1 MRPWSHLWLLLA
13 VTVLPAQQRPAD
25 LAAELRRW
33 SATMEA
39 GTTVDAAT
47 LPAEWSVDVSD
58 ETFTISTAPLRA
70 YFQSGPK
77 KQQGAEVRAW
87 LELLAA
93 SLDSGTTAESDPS
106 AAVKLK
112 RILARPEFRPPNP
125 PSEWELF
132 WKEFGRWV
140 EALLDKLFG
149 FTGRHPGSIQLFLWA
164 LLVGANGV
172 LVYLLMHTWRH
183 ETRASPL
190 RDDCRIPP
198 ELRSVDRRR
207 PIRPAQGRHRR
218 VHPVLL
224 LGGRYTPAG
233 GGDPAAALRP
243 HTART
248 PPFAGRPAGVEG
260 RAEYPLHSP
269 GALLVRPRHA

>member
-1 MRPWSHLWLLLA
+1 
-13 VTVLPAQQRPAD
+13 
-25 LAAELRRW
+25 
-33 SATMEA
+33 MEA

-164 LLVGANGV
+164 LLVGASGV

-190 RDDCRIPP
+190 SPGRLPDPSLNSEAWIAAAQSARRKGDIAGSIQCCYWAGVTHLQEAGTLPP
-198 ELRSVDRRR
+198 HFAHTPREHLRLLAGQQELR
-207 PIRPAQGRHRR
+207 
-218 VHPVLL
+218 
-224 LGGRYTPAG
+224 
-233 GGDPAAALRP
+233 AALSILCTRLERCWY
-243 HTART
+243 ARAT
-248 PPFAGRPAGVEG
+248 PDDQDLTTCF
-260 RAEYPLHSP
+260 
-269 GALLVRPRHA
+269 GALKELGCAVD